1 MTLRRFKGNA
11 LRTSTGACM
20 VTNALRSPA
29 SKAQIRAARAC
40 CFCLGDAE
48 TAREE
53 CRGAGEDRERKK
65 MQQSGGSSDVPV
77 SKLIFC
83 AMSVL
88 VRWLRPW
95 VHPGPQTTL
104 ASHSF
109 LHVPNQVPV

>member
-1 MTLRRFKGNA
+1 MTLRRFRGHA

-29 SKAQIRAARAC
+29 SKAQIRAARGC

-48 TAREE
+48 TVREE

-77 SKLIFC
+77 SKLIFVQC
-83 AMSVL
+83 QFLCGGFGLGCIQVL
-88 VRWLRPW
+88 KLP
-95 VHPGPQTTL
+95 
-104 ASHSF
+104 
-109 LHVPNQVPV
+109 